1 MAHYEVTHI
10 GTQLSGVFNSTTQKG
25 AVYEAARQWGN
36 QVKGQGK
43 QWTSIKVKAPK
54 KVSEPRIMK
63 KYYIC
68 KTRYMNDNTPEFG
81 YGDYPSYTPYVSLIV
96 EAETRRLA
104 QNKAKKLDPKSGYS
118 FGGQFGN
125 LIYTDADLPDSMRRE
140 WQEKSDEL

>member
-1 MAHYEVTHI
+1 MAYYEVTHLNTKLT
-10 GTQLSGVFNSTTQKG
+10 GTFFATTQKG

-43 QWTSIKVKAPK
+43 EWTSVKVKAPR
-54 KVSEPRIMK
+54 KVPEPHILK

-68 KTRYMNDNTPEFG
+68 KTRRKTANTAEFG
-81 YGDYPSYTPYVSLIV
+81 YGDYPSYTPYVALAV

-104 QNKAKKLDPKSGYS
+104 QNKAKKLDPRSGYS

-125 LIYTDADLPDSMRRE
+125 LIYTDANLPQWLRTEWEKNDDL
-140 WQEKSDEL
+140 